1 MSYITVIMARVSF
14 SQYSMWHNCP
24 QQYKLAYIDK
34 LGESSSNIHSIFG
47 TAMHETL
54 QNYLEKCLRISKSQA
69 DKMIDLQEYL
79 KERMRDA
86 YLKETEGEIG
96 NTTICTKE
104 EMVEFLEDGN
114 ILLDWFQKPKNF
126 NKFFS
131 LKHDE
136 LVAIEQPI
144 NTKISENVNF
154 MGFIDLIIRDTF
166 NGRYRIID
174 FKTSTRGWSK
184 YQKSDP
190 VKNAQILLYKK
201 FYAELLN
208 ISEDV
213 IDVEFI
219 ILKRKVEVREDIPTH
234 RISKHVPANGK
245 VSVNK
250 AWKGFTDF
258 VESVFDKDGNY
269 RTDVEYRKNATKL
282 CEWCEFFDR
291 GICDRGLK
299 NLN

>member
-1 MSYITVIMARVSF
+1 MARVSF
-14 SQYSMWHNCP
+14 SQYSMWHSCP
-24 QQYKLAYIDK
+24 QQYKLSYIDK
-34 LGESSSNIHSIFG
+34 LGENSSNIHSIFG

-69 DKMIDLQEYL
+69 DKMIDLNEYL
-79 KERMRDA
+79 KERMKDS
-86 YLKETEGEIG
+86 YLKETGGEIG

-114 ILLDWFQKPKNF
+114 VLLDWFQKPKNF

-144 NTKISENVNF
+144 NTKITENVNF
-154 MGFIDLIIRDTF
+154 MGFIDLVIRDTF

-184 YQKSDP
+184 YQKSDA
-190 VKNAQILLYKK
+190 VKNSQILLYKK

-219 ILKRKVEVREDIPTH
+219 ILKRKVAVVEDMPTH
-234 RISKHVPANGK
+234 RISKHIPANGK
-245 VSVNK
+245 VSINK

-258 VESVFDKDGNY
+258 VESVFDNDGNY
-269 RTDVEYRKNATKL
+269 RTDVGFPKNATKL
-282 CEWCEFFDR
+282 CEWCEFHHR
-291 GICDRGLK
+291 GLCDRGLK

>member
-1 MSYITVIMARVSF
+1 MARVSF
-14 SQYSMWHNCP
+14 SQYSMWHSCP
-24 QQYKLAYIDK
+24 QQYKLSYIDK
-34 LGESSSNIHSIFG
+34 LGENSSNIHSIFG

-69 DKMIDLQEYL
+69 DKMIDLNEYL
-79 KERMRDA
+79 KERMKDS
-86 YLKETEGEIG
+86 YLKETGGEIG

-144 NTKISENVNF
+144 NTKITENVNF
-154 MGFIDLIIRDTF
+154 MGFIDLVIRDTF
-166 NGRYRIID
+166 TGRYKIID

-184 YQKSDP
+184 YQKSDA
-190 VKNAQILLYKK
+190 VKNSQILLYKK

-219 ILKRKVEVREDIPTH
+219 ILKRKVVVVEDMPTH
-234 RISKHVPANGK
+234 RISKHIPANGK

-258 VESVFDKDGNY
+258 VESVFDNDGNY
-269 RTDVEYRKNATKL
+269 RMDVPFPKNATKL
-282 CEWCEFFDR
+282 CEWCEFHHR
-291 GICDRGLK
+291 GLCDRGLK

>member
-1 MSYITVIMARVSF
+1 
-14 SQYSMWHNCP
+14 
-24 QQYKLAYIDK
+24 
-34 LGESSSNIHSIFG
+34 
-47 TAMHETL
+47 
-54 QNYLEKCLRISKSQA
+54 
-69 DKMIDLQEYL
+69 MIDLKEYL

-114 ILLDWFQKPKNF
+114 VLLDWFQKPKNF

-166 NGRYRIID
+166 TGRYRIID

-190 VKNAQILLYKK
+190 VKSAQILLYKK

-234 RISKHVPANGK
+234 RISKHIPANGK

-250 AWKGFTDF
+250 AWKGFTEF

-299 NLN
+299 NVL